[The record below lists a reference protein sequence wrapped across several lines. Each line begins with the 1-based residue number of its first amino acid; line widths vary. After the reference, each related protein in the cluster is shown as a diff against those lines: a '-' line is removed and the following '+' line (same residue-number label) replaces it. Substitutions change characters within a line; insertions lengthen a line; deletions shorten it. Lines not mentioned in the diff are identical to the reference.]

1 MTDYYGDQINVS
13 LIRYIWYNNN
23 DYKFIS
29 KNEYH
34 NRREK
39 IMKLAA
45 MTHYYAILNKNNLPK
60 ELVHKYITS
69 LFTKQ
74 LIESQIIIN
83 EGIHAIYCFVN
94 AKLEDI
100 DSVMIHNMIMFQ
112 ICNSIELPSL
122 YKVNRWGDINHEF
135 SINVYKNNYLPWS
148 FIQEKDGK
156 YIDYICPYERRNT
169 WNSLNLSNNSII
181 FTICIHHKTFNDYL
195 NRPHKCGGI
204 YGRYYDDYTSISKF
218 KLREKL
224 KKYDLKWYKEAT
236 KPKITDNLYKLIL
249 LIFAFV
255 YVIYLII

>member
-1 MTDYYGDQINVS
+1 M
-13 LIRYIWYNNN
+13 
-23 DYKFIS
+23 YKD
-29 KNEYH
+29 
-34 NRREK
+34 
-39 IMKLAA
+39 
-45 MTHYYAILNKNNLPK
+45 
-60 ELVHKYITS
+60 
-69 LFTKQ
+69 
-74 LIESQIIIN
+74 
-83 EGIHAIYCFVN
+83 G
-94 AKLEDI
+94 
-100 DSVMIHNMIMFQ
+100 
-112 ICNSIELPSL
+112 NSIELPSL